1 MLAFM
6 AFGLACPKHKT
17 PSLASCLVA
26 SHLNIAHIKPS
37 AVVSPTSDLGW
48 SETKCAKKMGQPQQ
62 EHKSELTANHDSGKD
77 LQSYTSI
84 FFVFFIYNVFNVYFH
99 VLSDRVHIKTALP
112 QVPK

>member
-6 AFGLACPKHKT
+6 AFGLACPKHET

-48 SETKCAKKMGQPQQ
+48 SETKGARKMGQPQE
-62 EHKSELTANHDSGKD
+62 EHN
-77 LQSYTSI
+77 SY
-84 FFVFFIYNVFNVYFH
+84 FI
-99 VLSDRVHIKTALP
+99 T
-112 QVPK
+112 